1 MNAEQWVELII
12 TRGAELRAV
21 GCQQI
26 SVDGAS
32 ATLAPEEPAHAATA
46 VTVPAGPAEKSLLD
60 PFEDPDTFGGVLP
73 GYTFPASPPGA
84 VE

>member
-32 ATLAPEEPAHAATA
+32 ATLLPEYPTHAATSA
-46 VTVPAGPAEKSLLD
+46 VPPGPAEKSLLD